1 MSEFNVIV
9 GTSGIRREIGEVI
22 NVGKTSVVFQYKKA
36 RSSKRVQITVPAEA
50 LISLKVNDAK
60 SEIVFISNVYDLVEY
75 SSVTNVKAEA
85 LPGISV
91 GETKQ
96 GEKLYF
102 APARASVTSL
112 VSKEKKEK
120 KAKKADKGEKVK
132 VKAGKEVKKSKG
144 DKVKKKAW

>member
-22 NVGKTSVVFQYKKA
+22 NVGKTSVVFQYKKP
-36 RSSKRVQITVPAEA
+36 RSSKRVQITVPADA
-50 LISLKVNDAK
+50 LISLKVNEGK
-60 SEIVFISNVYDLVEY
+60 SEIVFVSNVYDLVEY
-75 SSVTNVKAEA
+75 SSVTNVKADA

-102 APARASVTSL
+102 APARSNVTSL
-112 VSKEKKEK
+112 VAKEKKEK
-120 KAKKADKGEKVK
+120 KADKGD
-132 VKAGKEVKKSKG
+132 KAKAKPGKEVKKAKG
-144 DKVKKKAW
+144 DKIKKKSW